1 MIDKSSITNKREI
14 IAELVDDVYTK
25 AYKMRFVGPGSLE
38 ACIPWVIVER
48 EARRCDLSVEK
59 FIKLYQVEYLFD
71 DFGGAFIRFRK
82 AEKSDARK

>member
-1 MIDKSSITNKREI
+1 MNKREI

-25 AYKMRFVGPGSLE
+25 AYKLRFVGPGSLE

-48 EARRCDLSVEK
+48 EARRYNLSVEE

-82 AEKSDARK
+82 VAEKSDVKK